1 MSKDFFSKRFDDA
14 TNVKLEIF
22 RLYIRKWLPVFM
34 TRRNEG
40 FNHTT
45 NINIYDFFAGAGRDG
60 AGNPG
65 SPLIIVD
72 EIKQYCRNNEEL
84 KANISVKMLFNDIEK
99 KYIASLEKNVQPV
112 CCDRECCRIEYSVL
126 PFHKAFRQHLLDMN
140 DRKTANL
147 VILDQ
152 FGVKDVTPE
161 TVQILASCK
170 TTDILFFISTSFIRR
185 FIETPEIGNK
195 YDLNKEDLKN
205 KEYSVIHRHI
215 CNHYREKL
223 SGITYHLAPFSI
235 KKGSNIYGVIF
246 GSSHLLGLEK
256 FLKVCWSL
264 DETTGEA
271 NYNIDGDLS
280 WHGQMSL
287 FEKLNRIKKI
297 DLFKKELREYIVS
310 QRPDNI
316 DLHEFCLT
324 KGFPPFK
331 ANEVLKELQKKEK
344 LSVWNLEKEGL
355 ARKGSFYLGWK
366 NYKSKIP
373 KALFS
378 FEGTS

>member
-14 TNVKLEIF
+14 TNVKLDIF
-22 RLYIRKWLPVFM
+22 RLYIREWLPVFM
-34 TRRNEG
+34 TRQKEG
-40 FNHTT
+40 TNHAKD
-45 NINIYDFFAGAGRDG
+45 INIYDFFAGAGRDG
-60 AGNPG
+60 AGTPG

-72 EIKQYCRNNEEL
+72 EIKQYCRNNKKL
-84 KANISVKMLFNDIEK
+84 KANVSVKMLFNDIESR
-99 KYIASLEKNVQPV
+99 YISSLEKNVQSV
-112 CCDRECCRIEYSVL
+112 QCDRDCCRIEYSVL
-126 PFHKAFRQHLLDMN
+126 PFHKALSSHLTELN
-140 DRKTANL
+140 SRTNANL

-152 FGVKDVTPE
+152 FGIKDVTPE
-161 TVQILASCK
+161 TVQVLACCK

-205 KEYSVIHRHI
+205 KEYNVIHRHL

-223 SGITYHLAPFSI
+223 KETTYYLAPFSI

-246 GSSHLLGLEK
+246 GSAHLLGLEK

-264 DETTGEA
+264 DKKTGEA
-271 NYNIDGDLS
+271 NYNIDGDFS
-280 WHGQMSL
+280 WRGQLSL
-287 FEKLNRIKKI
+287 FEPLNRIKKI
-297 DLFKKELREYIVS
+297 DLFKNELREYIIS
-310 QRPDNI
+310 KRPNNI

-344 LSVWNLEKEGL
+344 LFVWSLEKEKL
-355 ARKGSFYLGWK
+355 ARKGSFYLGWN
-366 NYKSKIP
+366 NYKSDIP
-373 KALFS
+373 KVLFS
-378 FEGTS
+378 FEGAP

>member
-14 TNVKLEIF
+14 TNVKLDIF
-22 RLYIRKWLPVFM
+22 RLYIREWLPVFM
-34 TRRNEG
+34 TRQKGG

-45 NINIYDFFAGAGRDG
+45 DINIYDFFAGAGRDG
-60 AGNPG
+60 EGNPG

-72 EIKQYCRNNEEL
+72 EIKKYCRNNKGL
-84 KANISVKMLFNDIEK
+84 KANVSVRMLFNDIK
-99 KYIASLEKNVQPV
+99 RRYISSLEKNVQSV
-112 CCDRECCRIEYSVL
+112 QCDRDCCRIEYSVS
-126 PFHKAFRQHLLDMN
+126 PFHKALNAHLEKLN
-140 DRKTANL
+140 SRTNASL

-152 FGVKDVTPE
+152 FGIKDVTPE
-161 TVQILASCK
+161 IVQELASCE

-205 KEYSVIHRHI
+205 KEYNVIHRHL

-223 SGITYHLAPFSI
+223 KEKTYYLAPFSI

-264 DETTGEA
+264 DKTTGEA
-271 NYNIDGDLS
+271 NYNIDGDFS
-280 WHGQMSL
+280 WRGQPSL
-287 FEKLNRIKKI
+287 FEQLNRIKKI
-297 DLFKKELREYIVS
+297 DLFKHELREYITS
-310 QRPDNI
+310 KRPNNI
-316 DLHEFCLT
+316 ELHEFCLV

-331 ANEVLKELQKKEK
+331 ASEVLRDLQKKEK
-344 LSVWNLEKEGL
+344 LTVWNLKNDTR
-355 ARKGSFYLGWK
+355 ARNGAFYLGWK
-366 NYKSKIP
+366 NCRSDIP
-373 KALFS
+373 KACFS
-378 FEGTS
+378 FEGAQ